1 MDVLKNCTTVLALTK
16 VTSHSLLQHPL
27 TNEGEMSARWD
38 RNNTTRSYHTARK
51 RQSLKSNSKKTEMI
65 QFDCT
70 TTSNKLLWNWRSVGN
85 SYRNAPS
92 WQVQL

>member
-16 VTSHSLLQHPL
+16 VTSHPLLQHPL

-38 RNNTTRSYHTARK
+38 RNNNTRSYHTARK
-51 RQSLKSNSKKTEMI
+51 RQSQKQQQKNEMI

-70 TTSNKLLWNWRSVGN
+70 TTSNKLLWNWR
-85 SYRNAPS
+85 
-92 WQVQL
+92 